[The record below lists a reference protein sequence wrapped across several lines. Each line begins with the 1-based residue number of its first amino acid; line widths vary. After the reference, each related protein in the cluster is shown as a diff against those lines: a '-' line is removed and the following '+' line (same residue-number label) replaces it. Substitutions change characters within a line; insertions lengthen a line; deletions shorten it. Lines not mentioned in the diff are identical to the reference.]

1 MPKEVKEIKEFLH
14 LARRKDAK
22 TIKIKKTID
31 KQIVNNPNAPKKG
44 APGGVSSGGV
54 TKKNV
59 SCTKFKLRCSRYLY
73 TLKVHDST
81 KADKLRNS
89 FPPGLNV
96 AEV

>member
-1 MPKEVKEIKEFLH
+1 MPKEITEIKEFLH

-31 KQIVNNPNAPKKG
+31 TQRINVPNAPKKG
-44 APGGVSSGGV
+44 GVAAAI
-54 TKKNV
+54 TKKKVN
-59 SCTKFKLRCSRYLY
+59 CTKFKLRCSKYLY
-73 TLKVHDST
+73 TLKVHDTT

-96 AEV
+96 TEV

>member
-14 LARRKDAK
+14 LARRKDARR
-22 TIKIKKTID
+22 IKIKKTHDI
-31 KQIVNNPNAPKKG
+31 QVIVNQALVKKG
-44 APGGVSSGGV
+44 VSLAASGAV
-54 TKKNV
+54 TKKKV
-59 SCTKFKLRCSRYLY
+59 PCTKFKLRCSKYLY

-96 AEV
+96 TE

>member
-1 MPKEVKEIKEFLH
+1 MPKEIFEIKEFLH

-31 KQIVNNPNAPKKG
+31 TQRPQGNQPTPKKAG
-44 APGGVSSGGV
+44 AQGGV
-54 TKKNV
+54 TKKKLQ
-59 SCTKFKLRCSRYLY
+59 CIKFKLRCSKYLY
-73 TLKVHDST
+73 TLKVHDTT

-96 AEV
+96 TEV